1 MAGKASSGFFLV
13 DKPVTQTGSSIL
25 AVAENATRSALT
37 IQNIGTAGCSIVFA
51 PAGGTATAS
60 AGGSGCIYLA
70 PNTFWIGP
78 EGAVPC
84 NAVYTIGTNN
94 DKLVVYESQNL

>member
-1 MAGKASSGFFLV
+1 MAGKASSGVFLV
-13 DKPVTQTGSSIL
+13 DKTVTQTGASIL

-37 IQNIGTAGCSIVFA
+37 IQNIGANGCTIVFA

-60 AGGSGCIYLA
+60 AAGSGCIYLA
-70 PNTFWIGP
+70 SGTFWVGP
-78 EGAVPC
+78 VGAVPC
-84 NAVYTIGTNN
+84 NAVYTIGTAN

>member
-1 MAGKASSGFFLV
+1 MAGKASSGVFLV
-13 DKPVTQTGSSIL
+13 DKTVTQTGSSIL

-37 IQNIGTAGCSIVFA
+37 IQNIGAADCSIVFA

-60 AGGSGCIYLA
+60 AGGSGCIVLA
-70 PNTFWIGP
+70 PKSFWVGP
-78 EGAVPC
+78 VGAVPC
-84 NAVYTIGTNN
+84 NAVYTIGTTN